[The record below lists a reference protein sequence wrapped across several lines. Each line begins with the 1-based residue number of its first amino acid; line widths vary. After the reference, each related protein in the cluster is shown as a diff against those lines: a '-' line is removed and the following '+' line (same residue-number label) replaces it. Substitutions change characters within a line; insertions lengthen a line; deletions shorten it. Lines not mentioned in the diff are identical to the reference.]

1 MGQLVD
7 DKAMEER
14 FTRTSFVRMA
24 KTILVKLLSLPVVG
38 KLVALTRQSGE
49 PNLGDKDLRAY
60 CMNSEQNNY
69 ERDALTR
76 GVRVYAAAKGGN
88 TARSSQEFYMRFS
101 GEVMEST
108 SYLNSLL
115 AVQRLK
121 HNYELAD
128 SKYESVSFAMD
139 MYTRPVHPFG
149 ERPSLAAVVLGLDE
163 LKQPRPSKG
172 DVDRLLKRIAMV
184 DAVNRKILELSSAGK
199 PPPTTAARSRA
210 ASPGA
215 TARLEVA
222 VPGAAAGGGASAAA
236 ASAAAPAASAVV
248 AAAAVVASTTGA
260 AMGGASRAAAGVA
273 SLAPA
278 AAPPVRASGAT
289 ARGGPAASGSGASL
303 AAGARWIP
311 QPEGLKL
318 AAEFCR
324 AREGPDPPPKKGARS
339 GGQQG
344 WLPQWRTSSCLRKSH
359 YILYITHYIYM
370 GNYFVVIVINT
381 GRARSRWHMAP
392 EPQVKSSQDLLPGGY
407 IEQRAA

>member
-1 MGQLVD
+1 
-7 DKAMEER
+7 
-14 FTRTSFVRMA
+14 
-24 KTILVKLLSLPVVG
+24 
-38 KLVALTRQSGE
+38 
-49 PNLGDKDLRAY
+49 
-60 CMNSEQNNY
+60 MNSEQNNY
-69 ERDALTR
+69 EQDAVTR
-76 GVRVYAAAKGGN
+76 GVRVYAAATGGGVG
-88 TARSSQEFYMRFS
+88 RSSQEFYMCFS
-101 GEVMEST
+101 GEDMEST

-139 MYTRPVHPFG
+139 MYTRPVHAFG

-199 PPPTTAARSRA
+199 PPPTTAALPRA

-318 AAEFCR
+318 AAEFAER
-324 AREGPDPPPKKGARS
+324 VKGLTPHQRKEQGAEGSKDGVRN
-339 GGQQG
+339 GG
-344 WLPQWRTSSCLRKSH
+344 LEAAFENHITN
-359 YILYITHYIYM
+359 YILYITQYITHYIYM
-370 GNYFVVIVINT
+370 GNYFV
-381 GRARSRWHMAP
+381 
-392 EPQVKSSQDLLPGGY
+392 
-407 IEQRAA
+407 

>member
-1 MGQLVD
+1 MACACTLQPPEGGQGG
-7 DKAMEER
+7 AP
-14 FTRTSFVRMA
+14 TSSTCA
-24 KTILVKLLSLPVVG
+24 SP
-38 KLVALTRQSGE
+38 
-49 PNLGDKDLRAY
+49 
-60 CMNSEQNNY
+60 
-69 ERDALTR
+69 
-76 GVRVYAAAKGGN
+76 
-88 TARSSQEFYMRFS
+88 ARSWSPR
-101 GEVMEST
+101 

-139 MYTRPVHPFG
+139 MYTRPVHAFG

-199 PPPTTAARSRA
+199 PPPTTAALPRA

-303 AAGARWIP
+303 AAGARGIP

-318 AAEFCR
+318 AAEFAER
-324 AREGPDPPPKKGARS
+324 VKGLTPPPKKGARS

-344 WLPQWRTSSCLRKSH
+344 WRPQWRTRSCLRKSH
-359 YILYITHYIYM
+359 YKLHIIYYTLHLH
-370 GNYFVVIVINT
+370 GELFRCN
-381 GRARSRWHMAP
+381 
-392 EPQVKSSQDLLPGGY
+392 
-407 IEQRAA
+407 